1 MKLVFVDGKKEIKQ
15 FINFYKA
22 QYTTNSKKVNS
33 LSPLLK
39 SFLTGNSK
47 LCKSVD
53 LEALMVID
61 KEEVIMTSFLAQ
73 AKRMKD
79 ILQISF
85 FESSIYKPEGFKLI
99 LDRAKKVAK
108 EKGASKLS
116 ASLNIHVNYG
126 LGFLASD
133 YDKNQSFGMAH
144 NPEFYHKYF
153 EKNGF
158 NTVDLI
164 SYKKDMK
171 GMKSLLSDNLKK
183 RLNKKYSVRKI
194 DFKNFRKEIQVYTE
208 INNKAFA
215 NHLFYYTRNL
225 DEDME
230 LFKDLKFLLKEENLL
245 FVEKNEEPIGF
256 MLWYPDYNELMKS
269 GESIGISTFI
279 KNKLFSKKITTFK
292 IVEIGVIKREQNKGA
307 ILALFEYCFQCTK
320 GRFINFES
328 SWILKE
334 NEKSKAFG
342 IKWSDGESK
351 KYKAYIKEIEQ

>member
-1 MKLVFVDGKKEIKQ
+1 MKLVFVENNNEIKQ
-15 FINFYKA
+15 FINFYKT
-22 QYTTNSKKVNS
+22 QYIISDKKINS

-39 SFLTGNSK
+39 RLLNGDSK

-53 LEALMVID
+53 LEALMIID
-61 KEEVIMTSFLAQ
+61 NQEIIMIALLAY
-73 AKRMKD
+73 AHRMKD

-85 FESSIYKPEGFKLI
+85 FESSTYKPKGFKLI
-99 LDRAKKVAK
+99 LDRAKSLAK
-108 EKGASKLS
+108 EKGISKLS

-133 YDKNQSFGMAH
+133 YDKDQSFGMSH

-153 EKNGF
+153 EENGF

-164 SYKKDMK
+164 SYKKNMN
-171 GMKSLLSDNLKK
+171 GMERLLSDNLKK

-194 DFKNFRKEIQVYTE
+194 DFKNFEKEIQLYTE
-208 INNKAFA
+208 INNQAFA
-215 NHLFYYTRNL
+215 NHLFYYPRNL

-245 FVEKNEEPIGF
+245 FVEKGKVPIGF
-256 MLWYPDYNELMKS
+256 MLWYPDYNQLMKS
-269 GESIGISTFI
+269 GESIGISTVI
-279 KNKLFSKKITTFK
+279 KNKLLSKKITTFK
-292 IVEIGVIKREQNKGA
+292 IVEIGVIQSEQNKGA
-307 ILALFEYCFQCTK
+307 ILALFEYCFQCIK
-320 GRFINFES
+320 GRFKNFES
-328 SWILKE
+328 SWILKG

-351 KYKAYIKEIEQ
+351 KYKAYIKEL